1 MAGTR
6 AATEVPRYPLGAAG
20 HSNTGNRLAFL
31 KVRKALVRFITAP
44 SMIHSSVVLESTYI
58 INDMSDVGAGAL
70 PPAYIWFSAGS
81 NDRRGRLDLCSAARA
96 HFQHTC
102 VCLSLGE
109 PAGTELLEA
118 TREEASGAWRYAY
131 ENQCMGTRLDAVKK
145 ALQQAHKQAA
155 TMLRQSD

>member
-1 MAGTR
+1 M
-6 AATEVPRYPLGAAG
+6 
-20 HSNTGNRLAFL
+20 
-31 KVRKALVRFITAP
+31 LVRVPSHPHIYGSVQDPTTA
-44 SMIHSSVVLESTYI
+44 EADSTF
-58 INDMSDVGAGAL
+58 AAL
-70 PPAYIWFSAGS
+70 HELIF
-81 NDRRGRLDLCSAARA
+81 NTR
-96 HFQHTC
+96 
-102 VCLSLGE
+102 VSLGE